1 MDEKDLVYCKSFSK
15 LYLIGKVMGKLVPL
29 KSISSKMKAKWKTLG
44 DSYFM
49 DLGDDFF
56 LITFSTLED
65 CSKVWED
72 KHFFIQKQV
81 IVFQKLREEFDSF
94 SETPKCA
101 TLWAP
106 VIGVPIEL

>member
-1 MDEKDLVYCKSFSK
+1 MDEEDLVYCKSFSK
-15 LYLIGKVMGKLVPL
+15 LYLIGKVMGESVPL
-29 KSISSKMKAKWKTLG
+29 KSISSKMKAKWKTSD

-56 LITFSTLED
+56 LITFSTSED

-101 TLWAP
+101 TLWAR